1 MKEQENGNGPI
12 KVSDRPEERGRATPG
27 NRDGKTPIA
36 AYGLFAL
43 KRVLG
48 MDVGYFEKELTY
60 RAGLESAAQCLSDL
74 LTPREVDDPQELL
87 ASIVDVCARGGFG
100 QIAVHRIDLIHQLI
114 EFTCHD
120 SAETIGYLQSGE
132 IQRSPSCSYTSGFL
146 AGIGK
151 LVFPVEGKEEG
162 DDEIIG
168 MELECISKG
177 DSICRF
183 IVAPKSALAQM
194 GLRVQPVRESISEHT
209 LRLNEEILARNLDLQ
224 NLNLDLERQV
234 RKRTEDLTRSDEK
247 YRSLIDLSP
256 DPIVICTLG
265 GMMRTVNEAAY
276 EMLGCRSDDELVNAG
291 IETYLLDGKDAWDRC
306 VWQIDKEG
314 IAKGQTIVFIGRDGQ
329 KIVGDISA
337 RFTTIHSE
345 KCVHLVIRDVS
356 EKSLLRVKME
366 QAMNDSAFF
375 NDLLSHDIINYMT
388 ASMHFL
394 DTMRRSADLSDK
406 DRKAVGVVAKNI
418 KGAFELAA
426 VVRDLSKADALD
438 GEESESR
445 DLSQAMS
452 EAVEETR
459 TIFFDRKVSISME
472 VPRNGCYARANPLL
486 GRLFVNLLTNAVKFD
501 SKPEVKIKVIA
512 QVETHNNKEFW
523 CIRIMDNGKG
533 IPDQDKEKIFERY
546 FRGDDT
552 VPGTGLGLHVVRKI
566 ANACGGIIWAEN
578 HVPGDHKK
586 GTTMVVLL
594 EKVPERTE
602 HRLAK

>member
-12 KVSDRPEERGRATPG
+12 KVKERPIEHGPTTPG
-27 NRDGKTPIA
+27 NQDGKIPIA

-43 KRVLG
+43 KRVLA

-60 RAGLESAAQCLSDL
+60 RAGLESTAQCLGDL
-74 LTPREVDDPQELL
+74 LASREEDEPKELL
-87 ASIVDVCARGGFG
+87 ASAVEVCGREGLGR
-100 QIAVHRIDLIHQLI
+100 IAVHRIDPIHRLI

-120 SAETIGYLQSGE
+120 SAETRGHLQSGE
-132 IQRSPSCSYTSGFL
+132 THRNISCSYTSGFL

-151 LVFPVEGKEEG
+151 LVFPAKGKEER

-168 MELECISKG
+168 IELECISRG
-177 DSICRF
+177 DGICRF
-183 IVAPKSALAQM
+183 IVGPKSVLAQM
-194 GLRVQPVRESISEHT
+194 GLKVLPTRESTPEHT

-234 RKRTEDLTRSDEK
+234 RKRTEDLTRSEEK

-256 DPIVICTLG
+256 DPIVICTLDG
-265 GMMRTVNEAAY
+265 RMKTVNEAAY
-276 EMLGCRSDDELVNAG
+276 EMLGCKSDGESANSG
-291 IETYLLDGKDAWDRC
+291 IDTHLLDGKDAWDRC

-314 IAKGQTIVFIGRDGQ
+314 TAKGRTIVFIGRNGQ

-337 RFTTIHSE
+337 RFVTIHSE

-356 EKSLLRVKME
+356 EKSLMRTKME

-394 DTMRRSADLSDK
+394 DTMRRSVDLSDK
-406 DRKAVGVVAKNI
+406 DRKAVGVIAKNI

-426 VVRDLSKADALD
+426 VVRDLSRADALD
-438 GEESESR
+438 GEQSESR
-445 DLSQAMS
+445 DLSQVMS
-452 EAVEETR
+452 EAVEETKA
-459 TIFFDRKVSISME
+459 IFFDRKISISVQ
-472 VPRNGCYARANPLL
+472 VPRNGCYARANSLL
-486 GRLFVNLLTNAVKFD
+486 GRLFVNLLTNAAKFD
-501 SKPEVKIKVIA
+501 MRPEVKIRVTA
-512 QVETHNNKEFW
+512 QTETHNNKEFW
-523 CIRIMDNGKG
+523 CIRIIDNGKG

-552 VPGTGLGLHVVRKI
+552 VSGTGLGLHVVRKI

-578 HVPGDHKK
+578 HVPGDYTK
-586 GTTMVVLL
+586 GTTMVVML
-594 EKVPERTE
+594 EKVPERRE
-602 HRLAK
+602 HGQAK